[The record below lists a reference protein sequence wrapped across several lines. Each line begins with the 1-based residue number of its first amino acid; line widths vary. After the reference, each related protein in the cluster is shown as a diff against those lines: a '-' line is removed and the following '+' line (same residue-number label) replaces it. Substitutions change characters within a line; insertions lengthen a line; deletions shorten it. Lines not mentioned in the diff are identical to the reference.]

1 MEEQIGTINQNIG
14 DIKTMLQSFVELL
27 NETNKKVDL
36 LEQKLDHLTEKLIP
50 ECEKMG
56 SHINFVQ
63 DVYENVKYPLEYV
76 CNQFHSLTNYNHI
89 TPVICDTPCTGLMC
103 GAQDPP
109 AEILDKGGS

>member
-1 MEEQIGTINQNIG
+1 MIMEEQISTMNQNIG

-36 LEQKLDHLTEKLIP
+36 LEQKLDYLTAKLVP

-63 DVYENVKYPLEYV
+63 DVYENVKHPLEYV

-89 TPVICDTPCTGLMC
+89 APVICDTPL
-103 GAQDPP
+103 
-109 AEILDKGGS
+109 